1 MIQINTN
8 YPNYDD
14 TKYYS
19 YERELQ
25 KSPEK
30 ACDDILKDIDCTI
43 LLKSN
48 IQLHK
53 TTDLMYEENCY
64 KYIRHLFRIKNQ
76 IVYNQYFDKFIDK
89 LNANIEFEANFSIP
103 VKETSTKKK
112 TTKTV
117 ANKYIRTITW
127 DMFTNTE
134 QYLYE
139 NPKTGDSFISKN
151 PNLLDTLNA
160 KKKKEKVVETITL
173 KLKRTNLNIQGDVKT

>member
-1 MIQINTN
+1 MIAIDTN
-8 YPNYDD
+8 YPNYDGI
-14 TKYYS
+14 KYYS
-19 YERELQ
+19 YERDLD
-25 KSPEK
+25 KSPEEV
-30 ACDDILKDIDCTI
+30 CDRLLKDIDCTK
-43 LLKSN
+43 LLKPN
-48 IQLHK
+48 MQLHK

-76 IVYNQYFDKFIDK
+76 IVYNQYLDKFI
-89 LNANIEFEANFSIP
+89 AQIEENIAFEANFSIP
-103 VKETSTKKK
+103 VKGASTKKK

-117 ANKYIRTITW
+117 ANKYIRTVTW

-139 NPKTGDSFISKN
+139 NPKTGDSFISTN

-173 KLKRTNLNIQGDVKT
+173 KLKRTNLNIQGDVKI